1 MRVIDEPEG
10 SLLQMKVRVN
20 AIRTESDGNTHFYWQ
35 CVLAMSLDKYLKNPI
50 GQ

>member
-20 AIRTESDGNTHFYWQ
+20 AMRMEPDGNAHF
-35 CVLAMSLDKYLKNPI
+35 
-50 GQ
+50 